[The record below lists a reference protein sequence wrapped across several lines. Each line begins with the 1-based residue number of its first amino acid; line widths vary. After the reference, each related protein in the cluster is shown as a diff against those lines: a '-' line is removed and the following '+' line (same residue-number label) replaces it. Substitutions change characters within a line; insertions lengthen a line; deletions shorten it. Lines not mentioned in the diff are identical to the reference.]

1 MRLKST
7 FQDCFESNSILII
20 LPKFPESRS
29 HGAALLPSVEAEVKQ
44 RYLYISSYIYIY
56 IYDICMIPKKKQKR
70 FIPVMSAVLG
80 SEGLTPILKIRR
92 PTTTATTG
100 WIADDIERAKMA

>member
-1 MRLKST
+1 MHCKLPYVPNGSQWSKSAAS
-7 FQDCFESNSILII
+7 QGSQGRGIPAGSRPAMAKNSGGETYWGA
-20 LPKFPESRS
+20 PRRSRN
-29 HGAALLPSVEAEVKQ
+29 LN
-44 RYLYISSYIYIY
+44 IS
-56 IYDICMIPKKKQKR
+56 MIQKNKKR

-80 SEGLTPILKIRR
+80 SEGLTPILKMRR